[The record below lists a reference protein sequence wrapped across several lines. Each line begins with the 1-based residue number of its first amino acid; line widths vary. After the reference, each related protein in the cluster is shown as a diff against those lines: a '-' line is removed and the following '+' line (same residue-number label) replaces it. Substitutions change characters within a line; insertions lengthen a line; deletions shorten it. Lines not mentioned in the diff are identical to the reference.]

1 MVDNVNEIRLVL
13 ERLVDG
19 LITEGN
25 TAEDAIAEVAAELE
39 ALRTSFD
46 HDPDPV
52 DDPID
57 RDEPV

>member
-1 MVDNVNEIRLVL
+1 MVDNINQIRVTL
-13 ERLVDG
+13 ERLVDD

-25 TAEDAIAEVAAELE
+25 TAEDAIAEIEGELE
-39 ALRTSFD
+39 ALRSSFEAD
-46 HDPDPV
+46 SDPV

>member
-1 MVDNVNEIRLVL
+1 MVDNINQIRIVL
-13 ERLVDG
+13 ERLVDD

-25 TAEDAIAEVAAELE
+25 TAEDAIAEIEGELE
-39 ALRTSFD
+39 ALRSSFEA
-46 HDPDPV
+46 DPDPV